1 MVMTIEQ
8 IRKNAPRFATH
19 YRDDKDF
26 IIYLLKRG
34 ADYYFVESGNL
45 RKSFGM
51 VTKAFAKPL

>member
-1 MVMTIEQ
+1 MTIEE

-51 VTKAFAKPL
+51 ATKAFAKPL